1 MISNSVTQVEKEKEC
16 DEKYRVLVK
25 QMLDAI
31 VVTTFDGQILSVNDN
46 TCTISGFTEEEL
58 LTKSIYDFVFDDEL
72 LIKPF
77 QYKKLR
83 KGLSVQSERK
93 VKRNDGTILY
103 LEIRSKLLTNN
114 TILSILR
121 DVSHRKLAEILLIEK
136 EQFLTETQQIASIG
150 TYSIDLKNAKW
161 SRSPLLDTLL
171 GISSADSF
179 DSHMWLDLVHPDF
192 KQDLEH
198 YIMDDVLTQ
207 KHPFDK
213 EYKIIRPS
221 DGKERWFHG
230 KGSLKCDAS
239 GIPYVIV
246 GTIRDIT
253 ERKELEIALIKAK
266 KKAEKANK
274 TKSEFLAN
282 MSHEIRTPLNG
293 IIGFSNL
300 LSATNLDEHQVE
312 YLKTI
317 NESAITLLGIINNI
331 LDFSKIEAGKFQLNI
346 EQVDLYEL
354 VQQAI
359 HLFKFQAQQKG
370 VELSVT
376 IHENVPCFVYAD
388 ALRLKQVLV
397 NLISNAIKFT
407 FIGQIHVDIQVVG
420 GFKESVFAIHFS
432 VKDTGIGIKEKNQD
446 KIFESFV
453 QEDTTTSR
461 VFGGTGLGLTICN
474 QLLGLMGS
482 ELKVNSQVGVGSV
495 FYFTVNLKE
504 LPNQTQNNY
513 DTIVM
518 EKTNEIN
525 WDDFKVL
532 IVEDNKVNRY
542 LAVTLTKKI
551 FPNAII
557 SEANDGDEAIQL
569 AQNKIFDL
577 ILMDIQMPLKN
588 GYEATAEIRKL
599 PQYKNIPIIALTAGI
614 LNGEREK
621 CIEFGMNDYLSKPI
635 LVQDF
640 QQIIQKWIQ

>member
-1 MISNSVTQVEKEKEC
+1 MISNSVTQVEQENQN
-16 DEKYRVLVK
+16 DERYRVLVK

-46 TCTISGFTEEEL
+46 ACSISGCTEEEL

-77 QYKKLR
+77 QFQKLK

-93 VKRNDGTILY
+93 IKRNDGTILY
-103 LEIRSKLLTNN
+103 LEIRSKLLIND

-121 DVSHRKLAEILLIEK
+121 DVSQRKSAEILLIEK
-136 EQFLTETQQIASIG
+136 EQFLTETQQIASVG
-150 TYSIDLKNAKW
+150 TYSVDLFTGEW
-161 SRSPLLDTLL
+161 TRSQLLDTLL
-171 GISSADSF
+171 GISSMASF
-179 DSHMWLDLVHPDF
+179 NSYMWLDLVHPDF
-192 KQDLEH
+192 MPELKQYLQKE
-198 YIMDDVLTQ
+198 VLTE
-207 KHPFDK
+207 KLPFDK

-221 DGKERWFHG
+221 DGKERWLHG

-239 GIPYVIV
+239 GIPYVLV

-274 TKSEFLAN
+274 SKSEFLAN

-407 FIGQIHVDIQVVG
+407 FIGRIHVDIQVVSE
-420 GFKESVFAIHFS
+420 FQERVFAIQFS
-432 VKDTGIGIKEKNQD
+432 VKDTGIGIKEKNQH

-453 QEDTTTSR
+453 QEDTSTSR

-474 QLLGLMGS
+474 QLLELMGS
-482 ELKVNSQVGVGSV
+482 ELKVNSQVGVGST

-542 LAVTLTKKI
+542 LAVTLTKKM

-569 AQNKIFDL
+569 AQNKLFDL

-599 PQYKNIPIIALTAGI
+599 PQYNNIPIIALTAGI
-614 LNGEREK
+614 LNGECEK

>member
-1 MISNSVTQVEKEKEC
+1 MISNSVTQVEQENQN
-16 DEKYRVLVK
+16 DERYRVLVK

-46 TCTISGFTEEEL
+46 ACSISGCTEEEL

-77 QYKKLR
+77 QFQKLK

-93 VKRNDGTILY
+93 IKRNDGTILY
-103 LEIRSKLLTNN
+103 LEIRSKLLIND

-121 DVSHRKLAEILLIEK
+121 DVSQRKSAEILLIEK
-136 EQFLTETQQIASIG
+136 EQFLTETQQIASVG
-150 TYSIDLKNAKW
+150 TYSVDLFTGEW
-161 SRSPLLDTLL
+161 TRSQLLDTLL
-171 GISSADSF
+171 GISSMASF
-179 DSHMWLDLVHPDF
+179 NSYMWLDLVHPDF
-192 KQDLEH
+192 MPELKQYLQKE
-198 YIMDDVLTQ
+198 VLTE
-207 KHPFDK
+207 KLPFDK

-221 DGKERWFHG
+221 DGKERWLHG

-239 GIPYVIV
+239 GIPYVLV

-274 TKSEFLAN
+274 SKSEFLAN

-407 FIGQIHVDIQVVG
+407 FIGRIHVDIQVVSE
-420 GFKESVFAIHFS
+420 FQERVFAIQFS
-432 VKDTGIGIKEKNQD
+432 VKDTGIGIKEKNQH

-453 QEDTTTSR
+453 QEDTSTSR

-474 QLLGLMGS
+474 QLLELMGS
-482 ELKVNSQVGVGSV
+482 ELKVNSQVGVGST

-542 LAVTLTKKI
+542 LAVTLTKKM

-557 SEANDGDEAIQL
+557 SEANDGDEAIKL
-569 AQNKIFDL
+569 AQNKLFDL
-577 ILMDIQMPLKN
+577 ILMDIQMPLRN

-599 PQYKNIPIIALTAGI
+599 SQYKNIPIIALTAGI